1 MHANARVLT
10 KECARPR
17 TTGDAMM
24 MNQVLAIAI
33 GGAAGA
39 LLRFWLST
47 GMYALLGRS
56 FPYGTLSVNVLG
68 SFLIGFLFIVLLER
82 MQVTGY
88 WSTGAQGR

>member
-1 MHANARVLT
+1 MHANARVHT
-10 KECARPR
+10 ENRARPR
-17 TTGDAMM
+17 TTGDTIM

-47 GMYALLGRS
+47 GMYAMLGRS

-68 SFLIGFLFIVLLER
+68 SLRSVEFSSTWLEFWNR
-82 MQVTGY
+82 IT
-88 WSTGAQGR
+88 S